1 MFWSNWRPGKKM
13 EWKTEITAKSRTP
26 HRMHRYS
33 VLGKTGGYISMLRC
47 LIWSHL
53 AQFCSDSKKY
63 NLLI

>member
-1 MFWSNWRPGKKM
+1 MGWWMN
-13 EWKTEITAKSRTP
+13 EITTKSKTP

-33 VLGKTGGYISMLRC
+33 VLIKTFGCITTLKC

-63 NLLI
+63 NLLIYNMF